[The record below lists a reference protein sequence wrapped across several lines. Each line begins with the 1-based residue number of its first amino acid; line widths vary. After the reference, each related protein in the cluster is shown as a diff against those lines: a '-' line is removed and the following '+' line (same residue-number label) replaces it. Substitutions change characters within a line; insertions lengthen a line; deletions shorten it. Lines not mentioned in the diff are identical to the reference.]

1 MKELK
6 RSEDV
11 KKLLTSSKPVAI
23 FFYLDGCPHCETMDP
38 VWSELEKE
46 TPGVEFVKV
55 ESASVPAEL
64 GISGFPKF
72 VKISGGREVSS
83 VNGEV
88 GKEELKTKLLGSKGG
103 RRRRALRLK
112 RTRRKHAIHRSTRRH
127 IPFRTKFS
135 STR

>member
-23 FFYLDGCPHCETMDP
+23 FFYLDGCPHCETMEP
-38 VWSELEKE
+38 AWSELEKE
-46 TPGVEFVKV
+46 TPGVDFVKV

-72 VKISGGREVSS
+72 VKISGGKEVAS

-88 GKEELKTKLLGSKGG
+88 SKDELKTKLLGSAGG
-103 RRRRALRLK
+103 RRHRSLRLK
-112 RTRRKHAIHRSTRRH
+112 RTRRKRAVRRSTRRH
-127 IPFRTKFS
+127 IPFRTKLS

>member
-11 KKLLTSSKPVAI
+11 KKLLTSSKPVLI
-23 FFYLDGCPHCETMDP
+23 FFYLEGCPHCERMDP
-38 VWSELEKE
+38 IWSELEQE
-46 TPGVEFVKV
+46 TPGIEFVKV

-72 VKISGGREVSS
+72 IKIQGGKQVASVDGEVSKDELKSKLVSS
-83 VNGEV
+83 V
-88 GKEELKTKLLGSKGG
+88 GG
-103 RRRRALRLK
+103 RRRRSSRLK
-112 RTRRKHAIHRSTRRH
+112 RTRRKRAVHRSTRRH

>member
-38 VWSELEKE
+38 VWSELEKD

-88 GKEELKTKLLGSKGG
+88 SKEELKTKLLGSKGG